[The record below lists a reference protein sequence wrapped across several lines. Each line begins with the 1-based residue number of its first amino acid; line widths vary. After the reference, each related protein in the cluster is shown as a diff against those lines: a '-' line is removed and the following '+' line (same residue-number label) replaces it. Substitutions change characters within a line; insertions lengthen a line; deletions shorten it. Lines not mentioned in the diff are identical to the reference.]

1 MKRIFLDLCLGV
13 GIIGLISCSGTSY
26 FGDDVYVS
34 GEQEMIYPQVE
45 YNTMFTSD
53 PLMDAKVF
61 NKRIPDLNSLLVCR
75 DKQCAP
81 AELSTAKQYVFNALA
96 HLVDNNA
103 DTTALLCEANPQ
115 AHVCVN
121 PYLTVP
127 AKIGVTPAY
136 VYFDGVKLID
146 ASQVKGKTALNLVLG
161 YDLSYN
167 GQTPSVCKPDKA
179 VLYVKD
185 NNNIVLN
192 GNGFECDMTS
202 MGTTNIR
209 IMFSIDYIDMDYGYL
224 GGYYSIGLSGPAFG
238 GGSGYAMIRLPKD
251 AHPLSPNLKDIEETV
266 RVNNE
271 APVYKPVIKEER
283 INVEAEEDKKAE
295 KVEPKVEEKVAPV
308 SYNNATSKSNE
319 NVMASGVIE
328 DPRKAAIEVRTDTST
343 YLNGGKAGTS
353 QPVSIVKGR
362 EALNIPENAVV
373 TSKKIILKPEEKVV
387 QFVDETASG
396 EQVNE
401 VEEIYIDDLDDYIK

>member
-1 MKRIFLDLCLGV
+1 MRKVFLNLCLGV
-13 GIIGLISCSGTSY
+13 GIFGLVSCSNHS
-26 FGDDVYVS
+26 FFVNDEEVYVS
-34 GEQEMIYPQVE
+34 GDEGVSYPVVE
-45 YNTMFTSD
+45 NNTMFMSN
-53 PLMDAKVF
+53 PEMDARVF

-81 AELSTAKQYVFNALA
+81 AELTTARQYVFNALA

-127 AKIGVTPAY
+127 AKIGMTPSY

-146 ASQVKGKTALNLVLG
+146 ASQVKGKTALNMVLG
-161 YDLSYN
+161 YNLSYN
-167 GQTPSVCKPDKA
+167 GQTPFVCKPDKA

-202 MGTTNIR
+202 MGVTNIR

-224 GGYYSIGLSGPAFG
+224 GGYYSIGMSGPAYG

-251 AHPLSPNLKDIEETV
+251 AHPLKPNLMKSLDDDVVAEESVMEKTQYRPNVREELVNPKQEIEEEKT
-266 RVNNE
+266 
-271 APVYKPVIKEER
+271 KEEVSR
-283 INVEAEEDKKAE
+283 KDEIKKEAKVEEE
-295 KVEPKVEEKVAPV
+295 VEPKVNEREMIIVRDDVSSSLANGKVKD
-308 SYNNATSKSNE
+308 NNGL
-319 NVMASGVIE
+319 V
-328 DPRKAAIEVRTDTST
+328 AIRD
-343 YLNGGKAGTS
+343 GK
-353 QPVSIVKGR
+353 
-362 EALNIPENAVV
+362 EALNLPEDTVI
-373 TSKKIILKPEEKVV
+373 TSKKIILKPEARDIRPVEVKDDVKA
-387 QFVDETASG
+387 DE
-396 EQVNE
+396 EY
-401 VEEIYIDDLDDYIK
+401 EEIYIEDLEDYIK